1 MMPPPLG
8 LYLHIPFCRQRCDF
22 CAFYLEI
29 HREGRAQAFV
39 QSLIQEIELSAQQHV
54 AVGRPIQSVYI
65 GGGTPTVLATT
76 QLIAI
81 LSGIRTHLALASDCE
96 ITVEAHPSMA
106 SEQDLVQLLQ
116 AGITRMSFG
125 AESMEDGDLAR
136 IGRPGAVCETVTAVT
151 QARAAGFT
159 NISLETLAYCLTL
172 EPTHLSC
179 YALTVEEDTRLAS
192 NIQRRLSPAPDES
205 LQIEMDE
212 AAQRMLGD
220 AGYERYEVSNY
231 AKPGYA
237 CRHNLLYWTNGE
249 YLGLGPSAQS
259 YLDGTRFGNVADLA
273 TYDTSLAENRLPI
286 ADRIRLSKEEQLRDA
301 VIFGLRL
308 IQGIPTHRLHQHAAN
323 YGHAAIT
330 ARLLAQQ
337 LIEEDGER
345 SRLSAR
351 GRLQADRSHPQRTPE
366 GTPRPFTRC
375 GLAGRSF

>member
-1 MMPPPLG
+1 MTTPPLG

-29 HREGRAQAFV
+29 YREGRAEAFV
-39 QSLIQEIELSAQQHV
+39 RSLIHEVGLSAHQHV
-54 AVGRPIQSVYI
+54 AAGRPIQSVYV

-76 QLIAI
+76 QLITI
-81 LSGIRTHLALASDCE
+81 LAEIRTHYALASDCE
-96 ITVEAHPSMA
+96 VTVEAHPSTI
-106 SEQDLVQLLQ
+106 SKQDLVHLLQ
-116 AGITRMSFG
+116 ASVTRMSFG

-136 IGRPGAVCETVTAVT
+136 IGRPGAVHETVVAVT

-159 NISLETLAYCLTL
+159 NISLDVMYGLPGQRLENWQRTLAHCLTL

-179 YALTVEEDTRLAS
+179 YALTVEEDTKLAS
-192 NIQRRLSPAPDES
+192 NIQRQRSPAPDEG

-212 AAQRMLGD
+212 AAQQMLGD
-220 AGYERYEVSNY
+220 TGYERYEVSNY

-249 YLGLGPSAQS
+249 YLGCGPSAQS

-273 TYDTSLAENRLPI
+273 VYDTSLAASCLPI
-286 ADRIRLSKEEQLRDA
+286 EDCTRLSEEEQLRDA

-308 IQGIPTHRLHQHAAN
+308 IRGIPSQHLHWHAQN
-323 YGHAAIT
+323 YGHATVT
-330 ARLLAQQ
+330 AQLLAQQ
-337 LIEEDGER
+337 LIEEDGEY

-351 GRLQADRSHPQRTPE
+351 GRLQADTI
-366 GTPRPFTRC
+366 
-375 GLAGRSF
+375 AGQLY

>member
-1 MMPPPLG
+1 MTPPPLG
-8 LYLHIPFCRQRCDF
+8 LYLHIPFCLQRCDF

-39 QSLIQEIELSAQQHV
+39 QSLIHEIGLSPQQHV
-54 AVGRPIQSVYI
+54 AAGRPIQSVYV
-65 GGGTPTVLATT
+65 GGGTPTVLAAT

-81 LSGIRTHLALASDCE
+81 LSEIRTHLALASDCE
-96 ITVEAHPSMA
+96 ITVEAHPSTI

-116 AGITRMSFG
+116 AGVTRMSFG

-136 IGRPGAVCETVTAVT
+136 IGRPGTVHETVGAVT

-159 NISLETLAYCLTL
+159 NINLDLMYGLPGQSLEGWQRTLVHCLTL

-179 YALTVEEDTRLAS
+179 YALSVEEDTRLAS
-192 NIQRRLSPAPDES
+192 NIQRRRSPAPDEG
-205 LQIEMDE
+205 LQIEMDA
-212 AAQRMLGD
+212 AAQRMLSD

-273 TYDTSLAENRLPI
+273 TYDTSLSANYLPI
-286 ADRIRLSKEEQLRDA
+286 EDRTKLSEGEQLRDA

-308 IQGIPTHRLHQHAAN
+308 IQGIPTRCLHQHAAN
-323 YGHAAIT
+323 YGHAAVT
-330 ARLLAQQ
+330 AQLLAQQ
-337 LIEEDGER
+337 LIEEDGDH

-351 GRLQADRSHPQRTPE
+351 GLLQADTI
-366 GTPRPFTRC
+366 
-375 GLAGRSF
+375 AGQLY

>member
-1 MMPPPLG
+1 MTPPPLG

-29 HREGRAQAFV
+29 HHESRAETFV
-39 QSLIQEIELSAQQHV
+39 RSLMHEIGLSAQQHV
-54 AVGRPIQSVYI
+54 TPNRLIQSVYF
-65 GGGTPTVLATT
+65 GGGTPTVLAAT
-76 QLIAI
+76 QLTAI
-81 LSGIRTHLALASDCE
+81 LSEIRRQFALASDCE
-96 ITVEAHPSMA
+96 VTVEAHPSTI
-106 SEQDLVQLLQ
+106 SEDDLIRLRQ
-116 AGITRMSFG
+116 AGVTRMSFG
-125 AESMEDGDLAR
+125 AESMEDGELSR
-136 IGRPGAVCETVTAVT
+136 VGRPGAVSQTITAVT

-159 NISLETLAYCLTL
+159 NINLDVMYGLPGQSLMSWQRTLAHCLTL
-172 EPTHLSC
+172 KPAHLSC
-179 YALTVEEDTRLAS
+179 YALTVEEDTKLAS
-192 NIQRRLSPAPDES
+192 NILRRWSPAPDEG

-273 TYDTSLAENRLPI
+273 AYNTSLAANHLPI
-286 ADRIRLSKEEQLRDA
+286 EDRTKLSEEEQLRDA

-308 IQGIPTHRLHQHAAN
+308 IRGIPSRHLHQHAAN
-323 YGHAAIT
+323 YGYAAIT
-330 ARLLAQQ
+330 SQLLAQQ

-345 SRLSAR
+345 TRLSAR
-351 GRLQADRSHPQRTPE
+351 GRLQADTI
-366 GTPRPFTRC
+366 
-375 GLAGRSF
+375 AGQLY

>member
-1 MMPPPLG
+1 MTPSPLG

-29 HREGRAQAFV
+29 HRDDRAETFV
-39 QSLIQEIELSAQQHV
+39 QSLIREIGLSAQQHV
-54 AVGRPIQSVYI
+54 AAGRPIQSVYF
-65 GGGTPTVLATT
+65 GGGTPTVLAAT

-81 LSGIRTHLALASDCE
+81 LSEIRTQITLTSDCE
-96 ITVEAHPSMA
+96 ITVEAHPSTI
-106 SEQDLVQLLQ
+106 SEQDLAQLLQ
-116 AGITRMSFG
+116 SGVTRMSFG
-125 AESMEDGDLAR
+125 AESMEAGDLSR
-136 IGRPGAVCETVTAVT
+136 IGRPGAVSETITAVT

-159 NISLETLAYCLTL
+159 NINLDVMYGLPSQSLESWQRTLDRCLTL

-179 YALTVEEDTRLAS
+179 YALTVEEDTKLAS
-192 NIQRRLSPAPDES
+192 NIQRQRSPAPDEG

-212 AAQRMLGD
+212 AAQRILGN

-259 YLDGTRFGNVADLA
+259 YLDGTRFGNVGDLMA
-273 TYDTSLAENRLPI
+273 YNTSLAANRLPI
-286 ADRIRLSKEEQLRDA
+286 EDHTRLSEKERLRDA

-308 IQGIPTHRLHQHAAN
+308 IRGIPSHHLHQHAKN
-323 YGHAAIT
+323 YGHAAVT
-330 ARLLAQQ
+330 AQLLAQQ

-351 GRLQADRSHPQRTPE
+351 GRLQADTI
-366 GTPRPFTRC
+366 
-375 GLAGRSF
+375 AGRLY